1 VGRDNPEHTGL
12 CCLEPWGNSVGG
24 SCSSCSPLILQT
36 AGLLPPPCS
45 CVSCVTCAHTV
56 STLQAFPS
64 FAWARLVLG
73 SSLNITSMP
82 LCLPASFLGSLELE
96 LWLCLG
102 ILCVHY
108 LTGLISGPPTCGLLE
123 GGKKTSWRFW
133 ANLAV

>member
-1 VGRDNPEHTGL
+1 
-12 CCLEPWGNSVGG
+12 VGG
-24 SCSSCSPLILQT
+24 ERQPRTHRAVLPGTLGEFSGWLLQLLILQT